1 MEREPKTRREQVEE
15 AIRNTEGVL
24 PDYLKGY
31 QDAMVDEA
39 TLNAGTVRRMS
50 QEDIEAHKKS
60 YDKMGKVM
68 EVEDFFDKN
77 SLGS

>member
-31 QDAMVDEA
+31 QDAMVDLMTSGKLLGA
-39 TLNAGTVRRMS
+39 SACSLSISSAKLKQIVD
-50 QEDIEAHKKS
+50 DI
-60 YDKMGKVM
+60 
-68 EVEDFFDKN
+68 DFFI
-77 SLGS
+77 SVPI